1 MQFLMDDALPA
12 RCLLTTVVTAMAFLL
27 AGCSVV
33 EDLVERGAGR
43 GRDEGDGHRQIG
55 GAVEVDRGLVA
66 GNQWRL
72 VVRNHTAGPC
82 VEIHGQRGSTGG
94 CGQRVP
100 EQTVIDL
107 GIGTGP
113 WDGGAS
119 HKFVHGAVVKN
130 AVVVVLRFADG
141 SELTA
146 RPRDPGPR
154 FPFAVYVFADPQLA
168 LNGAV
173 VLAVD
178 RDGAELGRSSAP

>member
-1 MQFLMDDALPA
+1 MPRAPLIALE
-12 RCLLTTVVTAMAFLL
+12 TVLVTAMTFLL

-55 GAVEVDRGLVA
+55 RAVEVDRGIVA
-66 GNQWRL
+66 GHQWRL

-82 VEIHGQRGSTGG
+82 VEIHGQRGGTGG

-100 EQTVIDL
+100 EEAVIDL

-113 WDGGAS
+113 WDGGTS

-130 AVVVVLRFADG
+130 AANVVLRFADG
-141 SELTA
+141 SELTTQ
-146 RPRDPGPR
+146 PRDPGPR
-154 FPFAVYVFADPQLA
+154 FAFAVYVFADPQPA
-168 LNGAV
+168 LDGV
-173 VLAVD
+173 MVLATD
-178 RDGAELGRSSAP
+178 RDGAVLGRSSAP